1 MPIIPRNRRR
11 RPHETPHSWPT
22 RELPAGQ
29 EQQIPDG
36 FFLVTVEKATYRAFK
51 DKPFLTLQLA
61 VNEPQQFCR
70 CRFSAR
76 LYCTS
81 KALWKLNWFLRDF
94 GYDTDLLGH
103 DEIDDKALAGL
114 QGVVKISH
122 TNLNGRSYLNL
133 DGFAPTAN
141 WHDFQLE
148 KAG

>member
-1 MPIIPRNRRR
+1 MRRHIPGL
-11 RPHETPHSWPT
+11 
-22 RELPAGQ
+22 REAAGRQ

-51 DKPFLTLQLA
+51 DKPFLALQLS
-61 VNEPQQFCR
+61 VIEPQQFTG

-94 GYDTDLLGH
+94 VYDPDLLGH
-103 DEIDDKALAGL
+103 DQIDDKALAGL
-114 QGVVKISH
+114 QGVVKISY

-133 DGFAPTAN
+133 DGFAPAAN
-141 WHDFQLE
+141 WQDFQLE